1 MQPFC
6 FSCDVEYTLTMKMKL
21 SLISAAILST
31 SLLLSPMASYAK
43 LPIAVNG
50 QQLPTLAPMLEQI
63 TPGVVS
69 IQVSGSKEVRR
80 RADPLE
86 YFFGNPQ
93 PRSQKRQFSGL
104 GSGVIIDADEGYVV
118 TNNHVIQDAEKMV
131 VTLEDGREFE
141 ATKIGTDKESDISL
155 LQIDADDLTE
165 VKLANSDKL
174 RVGDFAVAI
183 GNPFGLSHT
192 VTSGIV
198 SALGRSGLNIEGYED
213 FIQTDAAIN
222 QGNSGGAL
230 VNLNG
235 ELIGINTAIFSQSGG
250 NIGIGFAIP
259 INLALQITEQL
270 LETGE
275 VKRGFLGVSLQDIS
289 PALAEAFGLEQQSG
303 AIINEVLDSSPASK
317 AGLKIGD
324 IVISIDGKKILN
336 SNDVANRIGL
346 LPVGEIIKF
355 KVLRNG
361 KQLEFIVTVDERT
374 QISTEPKSIN
384 ELLEGVSV
392 GDIQQDSSYFGKVE
406 GVIVANVA
414 RGSIAWRGGLRAGD
428 VITSVNK
435 SPVKTLQA
443 FLKAVD
449 RKEDSLLFLIFR
461 GNAAAFIVLR
471 K

>member
-1 MQPFC
+1 
-6 FSCDVEYTLTMKMKL
+6 MKMKL

-31 SLLLSPMASYAK
+31 SLLMSPVASYAK
-43 LPIAVNG
+43 MPIAVNG
-50 QQLPTLAPMLEQI
+50 QQLPTLAPMLEKI
-63 TPGVVS
+63 SPGVVS

-86 YFFGNPQ
+86 YFFGQQQ

-141 ATKIGTDKESDISL
+141 ATKIGTDTESDIAL

-165 VKLANSDKL
+165 IKLANSDSL

-235 ELIGINTAIFSQSGG
+235 ELIGINTAFI
-250 NIGIGFAIP
+250 
-259 INLALQITEQL
+259 
-270 LETGE
+270 
-275 VKRGFLGVSLQDIS
+275 
-289 PALAEAFGLEQQSG
+289 PALLAA
-303 AIINEVLDSSPASK
+303 VSS
-317 AGLKIGD
+317 
-324 IVISIDGKKILN
+324 
-336 SNDVANRIGL
+336 
-346 LPVGEIIKF
+346 
-355 KVLRNG
+355 
-361 KQLEFIVTVDERT
+361 
-374 QISTEPKSIN
+374 
-384 ELLEGVSV
+384 
-392 GDIQQDSSYFGKVE
+392 
-406 GVIVANVA
+406 
-414 RGSIAWRGGLRAGD
+414 
-428 VITSVNK
+428 ITCI
-435 SPVKTLQA
+435 T
-443 FLKAVD
+443 
-449 RKEDSLLFLIFR
+449 
-461 GNAAAFIVLR
+461 
-471 K
+471 